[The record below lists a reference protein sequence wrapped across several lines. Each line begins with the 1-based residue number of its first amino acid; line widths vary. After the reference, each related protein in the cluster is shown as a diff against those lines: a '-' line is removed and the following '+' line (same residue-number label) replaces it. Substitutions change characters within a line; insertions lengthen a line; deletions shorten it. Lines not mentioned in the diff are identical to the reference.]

1 MPPGA
6 SSFPLHVHYANQE
19 LIIVLAGRATLRTF
33 DSERRLEPG
42 EVVACPAGRGGAHH
56 LDNREQ
62 EPARVLGG
70 QHDAGAGAERV
81 SGQRQADLL
90 LRR

>member
-1 MPPGA
+1 M
-6 SSFPLHVHYANQE
+6 
-19 LIIVLAGRATLRTF
+19 LAGGPTLRTF

-42 EVVACPAGRGGAHH
+42 EVVACPKRAAAALTTWTTARKS
-56 LDNREQ
+56 
-62 EPARVLGG
+62 ARVLGG
-70 QHDAGAGAERV
+70 QHDAGAGAQRV